1 MSTRRILFG
10 FLVCFSISV
19 FMGQTLSQTR
29 GTSRTRERS
38 ERGRLRN
45 MDRTQKQQELEQRR
59 LKQQIERQFKKQIG
73 PVKSEKELMKQVLR
87 ATEEQWKAIKPTLD
101 KVRKFRNRANVSI
114 RLMCFGGTGGSMSMS
129 GGSFAVKKGSGR
141 GSMSGSG
148 FGGSGGFGGGQI
160 VQKGDSA
167 GGSSSPSQIYIS
179 WRWSRPSQNKG
190 FENLNEGEKIC
201 EELFSLLEDKN
212 SELEQIRQK
221 MEALQKFRQEAKKE
235 LAIAQQELRQ
245 LVTPHQEAALVMM
258 QLLD

>member
-1 MSTRRILFG
+1 MSTRRIIFG
-10 FLVCFSISV
+10 FIVCFSIALFV
-19 FMGQTLSQTR
+19 GQTLSQTR

-45 MDRTQKQQELEQRR
+45 MDRQQRQQALERHK
-59 LKQQIERQFKKQIG
+59 LKQQIERQLKKQQIG
-73 PVKSEKELMKQVLR
+73 LAKSEKELMKQVLR

-114 RLMCFGGTGGSMSMS
+114 KLMSYGSMSGSMS

-141 GSMSGSG
+141 GSMSGSMSG
-148 FGGSGGFGGGQI
+148 FGSSRGGTATPFKDTNSDATVSRIDLG
-160 VQKGDSA
+160 
-167 GGSSSPSQIYIS
+167 
-179 WRWSRPSQNKG
+179 WRWLRPSQNKG
-190 FENLNEGEKIC
+190 LENLNEGEKIC
-201 EELFSLLEDKN
+201 EELFRLLEDKN
-212 SELEQIRQK
+212 SELEEIRQK
-221 MEALQKFRQEAKKE
+221 MEALRKFRQEAKKE